1 MNKRRHNLRF
11 VQFLIVINERIIL
24 LCYYILSDKNLIE
37 NSARLDVWHILHAY
51 KAKWE
56 VGVYIYTHLLAAV
69 SFSMVRQPWFN
80 RTAAT
85 GALIVGRSLGNGKHA
100 FGVNERREK
109 GRRRNGVGLFG
120 SKGEGGENQW
130 RGNGNRNGSVPWFSQ
145 FSEVR
150 RRWKVSPSSLLSVL
164 SQERLSTITLPVTF

>member
-1 MNKRRHNLRF
+1 MLVLTYDTFYTRIRLS
-11 VQFLIVINERIIL
+11 ERL
-24 LCYYILSDKNLIE
+24 
-37 NSARLDVWHILHAY
+37 AY
-51 KAKWE
+51 T
-56 VGVYIYTHLLAAV
+56 YTHNLLAAV

-109 GRRRNGVGLFG
+109 GKRRNGVGLFG

-150 RRWKVSPSSLLSVL
+150 RR
-164 SQERLSTITLPVTF
+164 